1 MYGPITTSRKPSMQA
16 TGVTPH
22 DLGLGDAVRK
32 EPYADGALKLLE
44 TITLATDAMC
54 VQFNRDASILAVG
67 LANGTIQI
75 YSADDYRHL
84 YSLSDSDVQKS
95 RLPATTLRFSQTEN
109 TLTAT
114 YASGLIKFWHITNGQ
129 TLHTINEG
137 EKRQTLAS
145 AFNNDASSFI
155 SAGSDSKIV
164 QYDGKTKQVKNVL
177 QATDSR
183 DVMNGHRMRIFA
195 LQYHPDDPH
204 VFVSGGWD
212 DTVHFWDDRTTHSVR
227 KLYGPHI
234 CGDALD
240 IDPIHNHILSGSWRK
255 NNVLQVKA
263 LLQGD

>member
-1 MYGPITTSRKPSMQA
+1 M
-16 TGVTPH
+16 
-22 DLGLGDAVRK
+22 
-32 EPYADGALKLLE
+32 
-44 TITLATDAMC
+44 
-54 VQFNRDASILAVG
+54 
-67 LANGTIQI
+67 
-75 YSADDYRHL
+75 
-84 YSLSDSDVQKS
+84 
-95 RLPATTLRFSQTEN
+95 
-109 TLTAT
+109 
-114 YASGLIKFWHITNGQ
+114 
-129 TLHTINEG
+129 
-137 EKRQTLAS
+137 
-145 AFNNDASSFI
+145 I

-164 QYDGKTKQVKNVL
+164 QYDGKTKKVKNVL

-204 VFVSGGWD
+204 VFISGGWD